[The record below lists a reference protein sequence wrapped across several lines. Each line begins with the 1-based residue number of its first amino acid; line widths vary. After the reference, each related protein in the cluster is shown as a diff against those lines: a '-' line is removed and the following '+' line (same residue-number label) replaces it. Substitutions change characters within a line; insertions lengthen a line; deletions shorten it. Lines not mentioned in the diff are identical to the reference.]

1 MTTHYSCM
9 VALHNLLKL
18 QKKKQEK
25 VGNSRNFKV
34 KVGLVGAGTKK

>member
-18 QKKKQEK
+18 QNKKK
-25 VGNSRNFKV
+25 VGKSRDFKIKIGIV
-34 KVGLVGAGTKK
+34 KAG